1 MRRMASATRH
11 SIVIF
16 LSIALLLLQWGCAHA
31 PPPRPFRPTL
41 SEEVR
46 TTLGT
51 IGVVPADVIPE
62 TQFKGP
68 TRGRLHGAWKGA
80 MEALE
85 GAGGGM
91 GVGGPGAIIVIPIV
105 IGVFAVTGMTV
116 GAIMAESGSEVKEVE
131 ATLTKAPG
139 ELKVQETFRDR
150 VLQEAREQTRHNF
163 VLIQDQAPYSSLA
176 DKGIDTVLE
185 VGLVGLR
192 FEGEG
197 VNPKLTLVMNVRAR
211 LVRVQDET
219 NVYSDNWT
227 YSASGRKFTKWA
239 ADNAKQFREEVDRAC
254 QSLAEQ
260 IVKQL
265 FLEDNGSS

>member
-1 MRRMASATRH
+1 MRRTRKATRH
-11 SIVIF
+11 SIVIW
-16 LSIALLLLQWGCAHA
+16 LSITLLLLQWGCAHA
-31 PPPRPFRPTL
+31 PPYPQPP

-46 TTLGT
+46 AALGT
-51 IGVVPADVIPE
+51 IGVVSAAVSSE
-62 TQFKGP
+62 TQLEAATGGK
-68 TRGRLHGAWKGA
+68 LHGAGKGA
-80 MEALE
+80 LH
-85 GAGGGM
+85 GGLM
-91 GVGGPGAIIVIPIV
+91 GVGLAAQGGYTIIAAPFTAAAGSVIGLGLGAII
-105 IGVFAVTGMTV
+105 AR
-116 GAIMAESGSEVKEVE
+116 SGSEVKETE
-131 ATLTKAPG
+131 AALNKALG
-139 ELKVQETFRDR
+139 ELKVQETVRDR
-150 VLQEAREQTRHNF
+150 VLQEARDKTRHTF
-163 VLIQDQAPYSSLA
+163 VLVEDQVPYSSLA

-197 VNPKLTLVMNVRAR
+197 VNPKLTLVMNVRAS